1 MALGVVIVTGI
12 YNVTQD
18 TAHLTAPLLSV
29 LYGRVLSLK
38 LVFVTLAVLLGGYNR
53 MIHLPHLANDGGRWR
68 RCISRCAARLRRAA
82 GRRSRRHA
90 DGIGSGRR
98 ARPYVTLGRLSL
110 VALELSRARI
120 TLRGTFRRPRHPGI
134 GSVRSTVS
142 RFDWRRSVARKIESW
157 QIAIMSSPGAN
168 RESAPFRQAPTVYF

>member
-53 MIHLPHLANDGGRWR
+53 MIHLPHLQTTAADGG
-68 RCISRCAARLRRAA
+68 AAYCDAQCGFDRLLAVEAVAMLTVLAVA
-82 GRRSRRHA
+82 GVLGHTSP
-90 DGIGSGRR
+90 SG
-98 ARPYVTLGRLSL
+98 G
-110 VALELSRARI
+110 
-120 TLRGTFRRPRHPGI
+120 
-134 GSVRSTVS
+134 
-142 RFDWRRSVARKIESW
+142 
-157 QIAIMSSPGAN
+157 
-168 RESAPFRQAPTVYF
+168 